1 MDKEIKLIP
10 GICDTK
16 NRHYLPV
23 KLLDGKTTVNENGN
37 NSQVYPGNL
46 KEYRAV
52 LADDIEDV
60 RYEYVPNSYDPEKKT
75 PLVGVFFSMV
85 TPQNRTTELEAGA

>member
-1 MDKEIKLIP
+1 MDKKIKLIP

-16 NRHYLPV
+16 NRHYLPE

-46 KEYRAV
+46 KESGMNMFQTLMIQGKRH
-52 LADDIEDV
+52 L
-60 RYEYVPNSYDPEKKT
+60 
-75 PLVGVFFSMV
+75 L
-85 TPQNRTTELEAGA
+85 

>member
-1 MDKEIKLIP
+1 MDKKIKLIP

-16 NRHYLPV
+16 NRHYLPE

-60 RYEYVPNSYDPEKKT
+60 WYEYVPNSYDPGKKT
-75 PLVGVFFSMV
+75 PLVVSMHGGLMTGWGQAV
-85 TPQNRTTELEAGA
+85 

>member
-1 MDKEIKLIP
+1 MDKKIKLIP

-16 NRHYLPV
+16 NRHYLPE

-60 RYEYVPNSYDPEKKT
+60 WYEYVPNSYDPEKKT
-75 PLVGVFFSMV
+75 PLVVSMHGGLM
-85 TPQNRTTELEAGA
+85 TGWGQP